1 MDSNNYNQLRID
13 IQKKI
18 GYRIENLTE
27 LKMVHE
33 AIEWDTNK
41 KIGFNTLRRFFGYLK
56 STTPNL
62 NTLNILSK
70 YIGYENYS
78 AYQKKYL
85 KDADWFEWTQ
95 TIKIEL
101 SDTLSENDIQWLET
115 LQHTNDYHL
124 KIASIIKTFIYRK
137 NYTILNQF
145 FDSRIFKFKETN
157 RLKLAANICL
167 LFRSLNEEEI
177 KIIVQKTTPNVVFR
191 ENILHWFVDYSNFN
205 GYYGAF
211 IKEAQKHA
219 IPNSHEA
226 LFYDLI
232 LNYNNYLSYGSNL
245 KPVDLNRL
253 QPDFFIVLKGRC
265 FAYNLL
271 YFNEQKNKTE
281 YEKTWN
287 NFLILLNKS
296 DQVNLLTIELFP
308 ALVLIKDFE
317 KTNYLIQNYYE
328 ELLTIENWSGY
339 PSQAMILLT
348 QTLHLIK
355 EAKIKEAK
363 IGFDLIDL
371 SKFSMSYSDYIKLFY
386 LITKY
391 HLAIALSSNEE
402 ELFKIQTEY
411 EFIAKQTG
419 FKRFS
424 VEFLTQFL
432 TIDDL
437 D

>member
-33 AIEWDTNK
+33 AIEWETNT

-70 YIGYENYS
+70 YIGYENFS

-145 FDSRIFKFKETN
+145 FDSRIFKFNETN

-205 GYYGAF
+205 
-211 IKEAQKHA
+211 
-219 IPNSHEA
+219 N
-226 LFYDLI
+226 
-232 LNYNNYLSYGSNL
+232 
-245 KPVDLNRL
+245 
-253 QPDFFIVLKGRC
+253 
-265 FAYNLL
+265 
-271 YFNEQKNKTE
+271 
-281 YEKTWN
+281 
-287 NFLILLNKS
+287 
-296 DQVNLLTIELFP
+296 
-308 ALVLIKDFE
+308 
-317 KTNYLIQNYYE
+317 
-328 ELLTIENWSGY
+328 
-339 PSQAMILLT
+339 
-348 QTLHLIK
+348 
-355 EAKIKEAK
+355 
-363 IGFDLIDL
+363 
-371 SKFSMSYSDYIKLFY
+371 
-386 LITKY
+386 
-391 HLAIALSSNEE
+391 
-402 ELFKIQTEY
+402 
-411 EFIAKQTG
+411 
-419 FKRFS
+419 
-424 VEFLTQFL
+424 
-432 TIDDL
+432 
-437 D
+437 